1 MLAIHKYTGLKRL
14 LDKMFWIKTFKKIK
28 VRRYVPNILSGTYIG
43 NTITIFPG
51 EDMVEL
57 NLLISSRCL
66 LLDESNW

>member
-43 NTITIFPG
+43 NTITIFPTKG
-51 EDMVEL
+51 TFFP
-57 NLLISSRCL
+57 
-66 LLDESNW
+66 